1 MTMKLF
7 RYTDGFYH
15 KPFLDGYD
23 TISETKCGYWIE
35 YWNPKGMR
43 WIPKER
49 PDYHNIFAFDT
60 RTKALN
66 NYIKRKEKQIQIL
79 VARLDETTKRLK
91 IARQLNPDKIE
102 LLPLPRSSF

>member
-1 MTMKLF
+1 MNLY

-15 KPFLDGYD
+15 KPFLDAYHV
-23 TISETKCGYWIE
+23 SNETKCGYWIE
-35 YWNPKGMR
+35 YWPKK
-43 WIPKER
+43 WVPKER
-49 PDYHNIFAFDT
+49 SGYHNIFAFDT

-79 VARLDETTKRLK
+79 VARLDETTERLK
-91 IARQLNPDKIE
+91 IAKQLKPDKIE